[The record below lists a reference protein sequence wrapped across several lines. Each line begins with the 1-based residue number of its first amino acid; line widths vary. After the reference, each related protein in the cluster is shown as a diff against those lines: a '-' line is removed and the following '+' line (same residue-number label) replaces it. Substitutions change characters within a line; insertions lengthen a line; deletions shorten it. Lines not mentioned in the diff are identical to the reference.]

1 MEFSVYIARQPI
13 FDQNGEI
20 FAYELLYRD
29 TDTNN
34 ADVNDNLHAT
44 ARVLVNTLNYIGLH
58 TLTQGHMA
66 FIKVDDKILRDNI
79 IDAISPAYFILE
91 ILESTVITTDL
102 VKRINALHL
111 KGYRFAL
118 NRCHYDNDFLLRF
131 RSLLDVIEYIKIDI
145 TRSGDPTEI
154 FSTLSDYKFKFI
166 AEKIEDQKTLQRA
179 RSYGFTYFQ
188 GYFFSAPDLLE
199 HENFDPD
206 STLLLDLI
214 YLLKI
219 NAPLDELLAKFDTSP
234 YLTINLLKF
243 IQLNE
248 GLSHDAISSV
258 EQALVLIGRE
268 RLSSWLELMFYAGG
282 ERNVFRE
289 NTHAKQV
296 TQQALHRAYLMEELA
311 YITKKSTHFAH
322 TAYITGILSMAEIM
336 FHDSYTKL
344 MEQIKIDRH
353 ISDALLYKKGEL
365 GRLLQLVIA
374 IEKNDQ
380 LRINAIIFE
389 MELSEREL
397 NKTLLDSYRRSF
409 MALDTPVRASDL
421 AV

>member
-29 TDTNN
+29 TDINN

-179 RSYGFTYFQ
+179 HSYGFTYFQ

-336 FHDSYTKL
+336 FHDSYTEL

-421 AV
+421 SV